1 MPDVVRLVGFGIAS
15 ALLALTLRQTRPEL
29 ALAVSLAAGLCLFAA
44 VVGRL
49 GEIVSAMRSLAER
62 AELSDAA
69 LPLLLR
75 ILGIASLCE
84 LGAQMCRDIGEG
96 GIAAKVEMGGKVM
109 VLSLSLPVATALI
122 ELVAGLLP

>member
-1 MPDVVRLVGFGIAS
+1 M
-15 ALLALTLRQTRPEL
+15 RQWW
-29 ALAVSLAAGLCLFAA
+29 AGWEKSC
-44 VVGRL
+44 R
-49 GEIVSAMRSLAER
+49 AMRSLAER